1 MKNYIFKD
9 DFCKIGLRLSNLG
22 VLQLGNKMGGGAIL
36 SDKKVKTRLK
46 LVVVVPQPVLKNR
59 ILERDFSGR
68 AVKDILF
75 NQSLQGA

>member
-22 VLQLGNKMGGGAIL
+22 VLQLVNKMGGAIL

-59 ILERDFSGR
+59 ILKRDFSGR

>member
-1 MKNYIFKD
+1 MFSFITTK
-9 DFCKIGLRLSNLG
+9 LLNLG
-22 VLQLGNKMGGGAIL
+22 VLRLVNKMGGAVL
-36 SDKKVKTRLK
+36 SYKKVKTRLK

-75 NQSLQGA
+75 NQSLQGT